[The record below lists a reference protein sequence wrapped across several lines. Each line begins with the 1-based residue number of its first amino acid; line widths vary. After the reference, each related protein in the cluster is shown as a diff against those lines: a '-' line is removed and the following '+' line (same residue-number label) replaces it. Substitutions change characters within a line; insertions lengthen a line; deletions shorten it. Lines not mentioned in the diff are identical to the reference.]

1 MTKQILLAASCTIAL
16 AVSSIGAMAAGDA
29 AAGKAKSATCVAC
42 HQADGNST
50 NPEWPKIAGQG
61 AKYLVKQLKDYK
73 SGARVNAVMQGMV
86 AALSEQDMED
96 LAAYFASQNTT
107 GGFVSEENYELGKR
121 IYQGGN
127 LATGVPACS
136 ACHGPAGKGNPA
148 GAMPA
153 LSGQHA
159 LYTANQLKAFRAKM
173 RANDANGMMRGS
185 ARWLSDEEIEAVSEY
200 IGGLH

>member
-16 AVSSIGAMAAGDA
+16 AVSSMGAMAAGDA

-153 LSGQHA
+153 LGGQHA
-159 LYTANQLKAFRAKM
+159 LYTATQLKAFRSKM